1 MLKEIE
7 MKRERMPLSH
17 WEDRRTMTTRPT
29 MARLQSTTSMSMRTR
44 STKRFRPSLTNID
57 EGLDETE
64 QEAIDYASDILQAES
79 VEVHYARQKAQ
90 ETGH

>member
-17 WEDRRTMTTRPT
+17 WEDRMTMTPRPT

-79 VEVHYARQKAQ
+79 EVHYARQKAQ